1 MKSLLLFHYEI
12 FVKKESV
19 ILLKQGFNPN
29 ITTMKTPISD
39 ISLPTN
45 LFITQQS
52 FFTKRFFSPC
62 NGKETIR
69 KCLFIC
75 LVNLFLCLPA
85 LADYTVASGSTIN
98 ASTITGQSGVLT
110 INGTLLLNSNQTLS
124 GFTSVIINGP
134 NGQIFWGN
142 NADLTFATGT
152 TIVINNPALGL
163 QPTTGG
169 GNSSQRLYIGTTL
182 ISVSSDNSNAPTF
195 SFEQLNSLGGLPQ
208 FNLAFNSSVCA
219 GGPVSL
225 KNTPDKTSST
235 VTFKYDWSIATS
247 SANFSPGSS
256 NSSTTYDSVS
266 ISPAVGTYTISCS
279 VSSNGKTLDT
289 KSVTVTVSS
298 IPAAPTPVSATPTN
312 ICSGSSSNL
321 TATSSGNTI
330 YWYPAASGGISVGT
344 SGSAVNFSVAPI
356 GTTTYYAEA
365 QSAAGCKST
374 SRGSATITVNP
385 LPTATISGTTTVCQN
400 AASPN
405 ISFTGAAGTAPY
417 TFTYTINSGA
427 NQTVS
432 ATSGNS
438 VTITAPT
445 GAAGSFVYTLVSV
458 QDAGSTSCS
467 NPQTGTATITVNALP
482 TATLSGTATVCKN
495 NTSPNISF
503 TGAAGTAPYT
513 FTYKINSGANQTIT
527 TTSGNT
533 ATIAAPITTAGTFVY
548 TLISVQDASSTSCS
562 NTQTGSA
569 TVTVN
574 DPVTITTQP
583 ATNSFCLGSNPSISV
598 AATGT
603 SVTYQWQL
611 STTGSSGSFTNISAD
626 ATFSGVTAA
635 TLNIANPAVSLS
647 SNFYRVVVAG
657 ACGAVNSNTVALKYS
672 NVWMGNNSTDW
683 NTSGNWSDGN
693 LPSTACTN
701 VYIPKRTNQPTLNS
715 TPVPTITNLVIDSG
729 AVLTLTNATLN
740 IAGCITNNGSFDA
753 TNGSV
758 NFIGNTM
765 QTIAG
770 SSLAANTIKELIV
783 SNTAGIT
790 IAASA
795 NDSLNI
801 TGKLSFG
808 SVNNAAINTNDN
820 LVLVSNAAGTA
831 RVADI
836 TNSGANSG
844 NKFVGKVSVQ
854 RYFPAR
860 RSWRLFTAPLAK
872 AGSIFDYLQNGG
884 NYAAGKGTYVSGAN
898 PSTANGLDLSPF
910 NNTSLKEGSNLTPVT
925 NTKTAML
932 SKNSADTSDNKAYF
946 IFVRGDRTAINFN
959 PPYSDITT
967 LNSKGNLQTGRQ
979 TFSASSSLNAFTLIG
994 NPYASPVDFRK
1005 LTRNNILNR
1014 VYVWDPYLNSEQG
1027 GYITLDDVNNTGTYD
1042 IHPQSPGGLNQ
1053 IIQSGQAFF
1062 VQTATAN
1069 PASLVF
1075 QENAKADTAANRTAF
1090 RSMNFMPALQIE
1102 LYQLNTDNSKVL
1114 ADGTFAQFDK
1124 SFDKRVTFQDA
1135 LKFGNVKEMLS
1146 LQRDNKNMIIE
1157 RRPLIQNND
1166 TLFLQLTKT
1175 TQRNYRLQFDPENMD
1190 PGITAFLE
1198 DSYTGTQTPVS
1209 TLAASGYNFVIN
1221 ADTASAAANRFK
1233 IIFKQINS
1241 IALPVTYSRI
1251 NAHQQASNIAVEW
1264 TVENEVNISKYEVEK
1279 STDAISF
1286 STVNTTVAVGANR
1299 SSTDYKWLDIH
1310 PVNGNN
1316 YYRVRSV
1323 SPDGKYEYSKVVL
1336 VKIANATSG
1345 IRIYPNPVN
1354 GNNYY
1359 GVRSVSPDGKY
1370 EYSKVVLEK
1379 ITNAASGIRIYPNPV
1394 TDGIITAEFK
1404 NMPGGIY
1411 KTRLLNAVGQI
1422 VLTKVIN
1429 HTMETLMENII
1440 PDFKLIAGIYQLE
1453 ITTSGNTITSV
1464 KVIVQ

>member
-1 MKSLLLFHYEI
+1 MKNSMTDIYL
-12 FVKKESV
+12 SPN
-19 ILLKQGFNPN
+19 LLK
-29 ITTMKTPISD
+29 
-39 ISLPTN
+39 LR
-45 LFITQQS
+45 QS
-52 FFTKRFFSPC
+52 FFSKKFFSQVKYVFRRC
-62 NGKETIR
+62 VCIGALNM
-69 KCLFIC
+69 L
-75 LVNLFLCLPA
+75 LCVPA
-85 LADYTVASGSTIN
+85 LADYTIASGTTIN

-124 GFTSVIINGP
+124 GFTSVIINAP
-134 NGQIFWGN
+134 NGQIYWDN
-142 NADLTFATGT
+142 NADITFAAGT
-152 TIVINNPALGL
+152 TIVINNSAPGL
-163 QPTTGG
+163 QPTLGN

-182 ISVSSDNSNAPTF
+182 ISVSSDNSNIAAF
-195 SFEQLNSLGGLPQ
+195 SFEQFNSLGGTPQ
-208 FNLAFNSSVCA
+208 FNLTYNSSVCA

-225 KNTPDKTSST
+225 KYAPDKTSST
-235 VTFKYDWSIATS
+235 VTYDYAWSIATS
-247 SANFSPGSS
+247 SATFSPGSS

-266 ISPAVGTYTISCS
+266 ISPAVGNYTISCS

-289 KSVTVTVSS
+289 KSVTITVSS
-298 IPAAPTPVSATPTN
+298 IPAAPTPVAATPSH

-330 YWYPAASGGISVGT
+330 YWYTAASGGSNIGYST
-344 SGSAVNFSVAPI
+344 SQATFSVAPL
-356 GTTTYYAEA
+356 TTKTYYAEA
-365 QSAAGCKST
+365 QSAVGCKST
-374 SRGSATITVNP
+374 TRTSATIT
-385 LPTATISGTTTVCQN
+385 L
-400 AASPN
+400 
-405 ISFTGAAGTAPY
+405 
-417 TFTYTINSGA
+417 
-427 NQTVS
+427 
-432 ATSGNS
+432 
-438 VTITAPT
+438 
-445 GAAGSFVYTLVSV
+445 
-458 QDAGSTSCS
+458 
-467 NPQTGTATITVNALP
+467 
-482 TATLSGTATVCKN
+482 N
-495 NTSPNISF
+495 N
-503 TGAAGTAPYT
+503 
-513 FTYKINSGANQTIT
+513 
-527 TTSGNT
+527 
-533 ATIAAPITTAGTFVY
+533 
-548 TLISVQDASSTSCS
+548 
-562 NTQTGSA
+562 
-569 TVTVN
+569 
-574 DPVTITTQP
+574 PVTITTQP
-583 ATNSFCLGSNPSISV
+583 ATNSFCPGSSPSISV

-611 STTGSSGSFTNISAD
+611 STTVSSGSFTNISAD
-626 ATFSGVTAA
+626 TTFSGVTAA

-672 NVWMGNNSTDW
+672 NVWMGTNSTDW

-1190 PGITAFLE
+1190 PGLTAFLE
-1198 DSYTGTQTPVS
+1198 DSYTGTKTPVNTVATS
-1209 TLAASGYNFVIN
+1209 VYDFVIN
-1221 ADTASAAANRFK
+1221 GAAASAAANRFK

-1241 IALPVTYSRI
+1241 IVLPVTYSRI
-1251 NAHQQASNIAVEW
+1251 NAYQQASNIAVEW

-1279 STDAISF
+1279 STDAINYAK
-1286 STVNTTVAVGANR
+1286 VNTTAAIGANR
-1299 SSTDYKWLDIH
+1299 STTDYKWLDKN

-1336 VKIANATSG
+1336 VKI
-1345 IRIYPNPVN
+1345 
-1354 GNNYY
+1354 
-1359 GVRSVSPDGKY
+1359 
-1370 EYSKVVLEK
+1370 
-1379 ITNAASGIRIYPNPV
+1379 TNAASGIRIYPNPV

-1404 NMPGGIY
+1404 NMKEGIY
-1411 KTRLLNAVGQI
+1411 QTRLLDVAGQI
-1422 VLTKVIN
+1422 VMTQEIHHSTGTSIEKIKMPHQLA
-1429 HTMETLMENII
+1429 
-1440 PDFKLIAGIYQLE
+1440 AGIYQLE
-1453 ITTSGNTITSV
+1453 VTTPDKKITNK
-1464 KVIVQ
+1464 KVIVK